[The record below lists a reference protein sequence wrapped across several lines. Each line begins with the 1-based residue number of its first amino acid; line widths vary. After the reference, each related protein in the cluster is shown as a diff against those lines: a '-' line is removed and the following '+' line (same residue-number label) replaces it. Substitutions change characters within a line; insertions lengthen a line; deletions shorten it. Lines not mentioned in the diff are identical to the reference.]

1 MKTQKISK
9 VCSQIDVLPTLYN
22 LFGLPYDSRL
32 IIGNDIL
39 STTPGLAIFGNQS
52 WVSDYGKYYAAFGE
66 FQAKEGQEIPND
78 YVSKMNKI
86 VANRVNMSKLI
97 MTQDYYKYF
106 K

>member
-1 MKTQKISK
+1 MDNVQVTK
-9 VCSQIDVLPTLYN
+9 VGSQIDVLPTLYN
-22 LFGLPYDSRL
+22 LFGLNYDSRL

-52 WVSDYGKYYAAFGE
+52 WVSDYGTYFAAKSE
-66 FQAKEGQEIPND
+66 FKAKDGQEIPED
-78 YVSKMNKI
+78 YVAKMNKI
-86 VANRVNMSKLI
+86 VSNRVNMSKLI